1 MKGKQIEE
9 YLTAISESNR
19 LAILEL
25 LKNKELCACEIHPAL
40 GIPQN
45 LGSHHLK
52 VLKDVKLLTARKNG
66 KRVYYQR
73 DEKAITEAQKKLST
87 AINNSSWKK

>member
-1 MKGKQIEE
+1 MKQHTIAQ
-9 YLTAISESNR
+9 YLNAIGETNR

-40 GIPQN
+40 LIPQN
-45 LGSHHLK
+45 LSSHHLK
-52 VLKDVKLLTARKNG
+52 VLKDAKLLTTRKDG

-73 DEKAITEAQKKLST
+73 DDKAIAAAQEKLSKI
-87 AINNSSWKK
+87 INN